1 MRGVKNAPQQ
11 DLPTAAVAK
20 ALGVGTSTVHRLV
33 ESGELRPTVRFPG
46 LRGAMLFRPSDV
58 AKLAKARQKA
68 AAKRGAA

>member
-1 MRGVKNAPQQ
+1 VRGVKNAPHQ

-58 AKLAKARQKA
+58 AKLARARAKATKA
-68 AAKRGAA
+68 KAS